1 MLEAPVESTLAHE
14 HAFRGLMHEVGSGR
28 AQSPRDLLVM
38 QAQVYRYS
46 HHVDVTTRV
55 VDRAAGSLKQL
66 LGTQF

>member
-1 MLEAPVESTLAHE
+1 MADVQ
-14 HAFRGLMHEVGSGR
+14 SGR
-28 AQSPRDLLVM
+28 PQSQRDLLVL
-38 QAQVYRYS
+38 QAQVYRYA